1 METLPATHKKG
12 KVGDVPDRTFKDQE
26 LGKHGPFSV
35 TVTSDDVARWG
46 RIFDDNN
53 PWYTGDSP
61 LGGPVAPPSILYYPS
76 QMFLGRYLIGKSP
89 TATRQGGFAR
99 YHLETFAPI
108 PVDKELVVTGEIDDI
123 FVRRGRG
130 YVHYVLEARDGDT
143 LVQRHWKLWSFGLS
157 DEEAAQFPDRPSEP
171 RETDD
176 GEGTEKIGPLA
187 YDLTLE
193 RMADLEGPGEHN
205 AHTDIEAAKKM
216 GRPGA
221 LAQGALSFGLLSR
234 LLTDTYGE
242 RYLVGG
248 MLDVRFLQ
256 PQYSGTA
263 VTAHGQVVKSEGG
276 KDYLKV
282 WVENADGQVV
292 TAGNA
297 YVRSA

>member
-1 METLPATHKKG
+1 MQTMPATHKMG
-12 KVGDVPDRTFKDQE
+12 KPGDMPDRTFKDQKI
-26 LGKHGPFSV
+26 GKHGPFEV
-35 TVTSDDVARWG
+35 TVTSDDVVRWN
-46 RIFDDNN
+46 RIFQDFN
-53 PWYTGDSP
+53 PWYTGNSP
-61 LGGPVAPPSILYYPS
+61 YGGPVAPPSILYYPS

-108 PVDKELVVTGEIDDI
+108 PVDKPLVVTGEIDDI

-130 YVHYVLEARDGDT
+130 YVHYVLEAHDGDT

-157 DEEAAQFPDRPSEP
+157 DEEAAQFEDRPSEP
-171 RETDD
+171 RDNLQ
-176 GEGTEKIGPLA
+176 GEAITKFGPLA
-187 YDLTLE
+187 YELTLE

-205 AHTDIEAAKKM
+205 AHTDIEAARKM
-216 GRPGA
+216 DRPGA

-234 LLTDTYGE
+234 LLTDTFGE

-263 VTAHGQVVKSEGG
+263 VTGHGEVLKSEGG
-276 KDYLKV
+276 KDHLHV
-282 WVENADGQVV
+282 WVENADGHVV
-292 TAGNA
+292 TAGTA
-297 YVRSA
+297 YVTSK